1 MDDADRKLTPVEVAN
16 PLWFKIKG
24 ILEARLKSARGKLE
38 ANLGLDETNRVRGE
52 IIELK
57 ALLKIEEA
65 NPDVET
71 Y

>member
-1 MDDADRKLTPVEVAN
+1 MEELTRKLTPAEAAN
-16 PLWFKIKG
+16 PLWAKIKW
-24 ILEARLKSARGKLE
+24 ILEARLKSARGRLE

-57 ALLKIEEA
+57 ALLKLDEA